1 MCTMSIDKVKE
12 LSESFKKGVK
22 FKFISSKNIEDNEE
36 EEEDDKR
43 C

>member
-12 LSESFKKGVK
+12 LSESLKKGVK

-36 EEEDDKR
+36 EDDDKR